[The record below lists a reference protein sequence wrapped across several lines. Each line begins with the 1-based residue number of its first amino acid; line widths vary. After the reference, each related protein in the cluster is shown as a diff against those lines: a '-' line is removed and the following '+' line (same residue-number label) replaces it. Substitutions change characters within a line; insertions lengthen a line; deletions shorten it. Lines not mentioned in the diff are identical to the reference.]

1 MNRLGLL
8 HPSTLTTK
16 NSPETL
22 SLYFALTKHLVQTVN
37 HAPVT
42 YTLPS
47 SGALIGSY
55 GIFLHTPAIGHAILS
70 LYQAILAL
78 PKANSTLTPRTKAI
92 ISLVISANER
102 SQYSTYFHSTLSL
115 HAGTL
120 TQNEVTSLQ
129 AGLCSSMFNR
139 IDRLVFGM
147 TRELCVQSGALPEKI
162 WNEALCILGRDGA
175 IAIVHFVAFQRYLS
189 TIERA
194 FDAQVPAEGERVE
207 ASTSQMKQ

>member
-22 SLYFALTKHLVQTVN
+22 SLYFAFSKHLSQITN

-42 YTLPS
+42 YSLPS
-47 SGALIGSY
+47 SGALIGPY
-55 GIFLHTPAIGHAILS
+55 GILLHDPAIGHAILS
-70 LYQAILAL
+70 LYQAILAS
-78 PKANSTLTPRTKAI
+78 PKASSTLTPRTKAI

-102 SQYSTYFHSTLSL
+102 SQYMTYFHSTLSL
-115 HAGTL
+115 HASTL
-120 TQNEVTSLQ
+120 TMNEVHSLR
-129 AGLCSSMFNR
+129 AGLCASTFNR
-139 IDRLVFGM
+139 VDRSVFGM
-147 TRELCVQSGALPEKI
+147 TRELCVESGVLPDNI
-162 WNEALCILGRDGA
+162 WNEAIGILGKDGA
-175 IAIVHFVAFQRYLS
+175 TAIVHFVAFQRYLS

-207 ASTSQMKQ
+207 GSIYQMER